1 MKKIINI
8 LMLLMCVCFVS
19 CDDDSDATVELK
31 VLEREMDVTPAGG
44 TLTATLSVEG
54 DAVVSDQSWCAA
66 SISGNI
72 VTVTLEPNEKLEGRT
87 AMITVSKGKQSVSF
101 AVTQPGN
108 LFPDAGEEAIKFDA
122 HGGTKEVKLYHG
134 MPFTAECDASWL
146 TVKVEGSNLV
156 LTAQNNYTLNT
167 QKATVRLTSAD
178 LLTELEIEQE
188 GLVIIPEEKSV
199 TMYNGGDQKT
209 IKVRST
215 FPFTA
220 SSSEDWLTVVAGEDY
235 VTMRV
240 ADNSDQPLRAAKV
253 TLAFDGLT
261 KTFDVIQRPTIYE
274 DYLGKWTLTNS
285 DNSFSYDLKIV
296 ESEDGFSYKV
306 VGWGKSEVAKNSG
319 YAIEAFFD
327 EETQYIYITQQT
339 DLGVYVDVDD
349 DYTVQFR
356 GLVEVGGKN
365 SLVNGS
371 FICYIGVMMRD
382 GSVQWVNNIL
392 NLGGQRYELVG
403 SLYHIESKSTGDI
416 YSFKLDTPF
425 MYSPIMQRESDAAPT
440 RTRSIVVPKEIKSF
454 AASQL
459 ELRK

>member
-8 LMLLMCVCFVS
+8 LMLLMCVCLVS

-31 VLEREMDVTPAGG
+31 VLEREMDITPAGG
-44 TLTATLSVEG
+44 TLTATLTVDG
-54 DAVVSDQSWCAA
+54 DAVISDQSWCAA
-66 SISGNI
+66 SVSGKI
-72 VTVTLEPNEKLEGRT
+72 VTVTLEPNGGLEGRT
-87 AMITVSKGKQSVSF
+87 AMITVTKGQQSVSF

-108 LFPDAGEEAIKFDA
+108 LFPDAGEETIEIDA
-122 HGGTKEVKLYHG
+122 HGGTKRIELYHG

-146 TVKVEGSNLV
+146 TAQVEGSTLV

-167 QKATVRLTSAD
+167 LKATVKLTSAD
-178 LLTELEIEQE
+178 LQTELEIEQE
-188 GLVIIPEEKSV
+188 GLVIVPEKKSV
-199 TMYNGGDQKT
+199 TMYNGGDEKT

-220 SSSEDWLTVVAGEDY
+220 SCSEDWLTVVAGDDY
-235 VTMRV
+235 VTVRV

-274 DYLGKWTLTNS
+274 DYLGKWKLTNS

-296 ESEDGFSYKV
+296 QSEEGSSYKV
-306 VGWGKSEVAKNSG
+306 IGWGKSEVAINSG
-319 YAIEAFFD
+319 YALDAFFD

-339 DLGVYVDVDD
+339 NLGVYSDDED
-349 DYTVQFR
+349 DYNVQFR

-382 GSVQWVNNIL
+382 GSVQWVNNVL
-392 NLGGQRYELVG
+392 NLGGQMYELVG

-425 MYSPIMQRESDAAPT
+425 MYSPIMQRESVAAPT